1 MRMQSDLVELLAR
14 EHRTVEG
21 LLDELAA
28 LDGNE
33 ATDHGDLYG
42 VLQVYGAMSKSALVQ
57 ALCDRR

>member
-1 MRMQSDLVELLAR
+1 MRMQSDALVELLAR

-28 LDGNE
+28 LDGTE
-33 ATDHGDLYG
+33 ASDLFGVIQLYG
-42 VLQVYGAMSKSALVQ
+42 TMSKAALVQ

>member
-1 MRMQSDLVELLAR
+1 MRMQSDALVELLAR

-28 LDGNE
+28 LDSNE
-33 ATDHGDLYG
+33 AADDLFG
-42 VLQVYGAMSKSALVQ
+42 VLQIYGTMSKAALVQ

>member
-1 MRMQSDLVELLAR
+1 MQSDALVELLAR

-33 ATDHGDLYG
+33 ASDLFGVIQLYG
-42 VLQVYGAMSKSALVQ
+42 TMSKAALVQ